1 MKKKI
6 IGILAAAGLVL
17 GLGLVICSRMLPG
30 EYVPAADEIA
40 LKIHFDTAEDVGLL
54 VYDYQADGHEYSGGI
69 SNVDGSLIKRD
80 SENIVVWDRAELA
93 PRAEPFELSIRFR
106 VITEY
111 VAPNY
116 ENVYPEE
123 ITEYLDPISWQAHLG
138 KTYSLTLT
146 GDRTNGY
153 QAVLNQ

>member
-17 GLGLVICSRMLPG
+17 GLGLVVCSRMLPG

-40 LKIHFDTAEDVGLL
+40 LKIQFDTAEDVGLL

-69 SNVDGSLIKRD
+69 SNVDGSLIRRD

-106 VITEY
+106 VI
-111 VAPNY
+111 
-116 ENVYPEE
+116 
-123 ITEYLDPISWQAHLG
+123 EYLDPISWQAHFG
-138 KTYSLTLT
+138 KTYSITLT